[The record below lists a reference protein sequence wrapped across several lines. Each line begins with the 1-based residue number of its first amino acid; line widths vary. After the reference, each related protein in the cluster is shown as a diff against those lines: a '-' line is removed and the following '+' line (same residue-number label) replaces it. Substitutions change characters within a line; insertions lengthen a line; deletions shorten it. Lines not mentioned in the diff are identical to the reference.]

1 MKPVENGSNFL
12 QFRRTEFSIA
22 TQTRTN
28 TANDRRDVIMAG
40 AGALAALAGLG
51 VVAVAR
57 AQDATPTVSE
67 NRDLTN

>member
-12 QFRRTEFSIA
+12 QLRRTEFSIA

-28 TANDRRDVIMAG
+28 TVNDRRDVIMAG

-57 AQDATPTVSE
+57 AQDATLTVSE
-67 NRDLTN
+67 NRDLND